1 MSRSTS
7 TEPVSDFDA
16 DEVDKLLD
24 DLQDDDADDDGL
36 LKHSHKSLKSSKN
49 FPPVSGLAKS
59 PAKSSIKSPKSP
71 DLIKSPTS
79 GRDTPKKVTFSGSED
94 TKPDDGEVQSS
105 NQYSRIEPRSTS
117 PSASVRESKE
127 TSPPGVHLSPS
138 SSALKKANG
147 DKQNLNAKNEALP
160 GKNSPSSIMSARAK
174 KSSDI
179 FGGDDHGIFGDL
191 DKKLQPPKSSS
202 VFDAYLSGN
211 KESHASSSAK
221 KSQDLLFDSK
231 FNKNLPNKTDSAYNP
246 SKSPPSVQP
255 RGKIAGLLVD
265 DDDDFFGTGGFL
277 GGGYGVGNSASGKD
291 KSSAQGGTNGGPVS
305 RSGRRGKPETAKNA
319 RKSFE
324 IDDSDI
330 VGTSR
335 NRRAQS
341 ADNKSDSP
349 KESAASTAVTSG
361 AMGAMAASAGKDV
374 HGEPSETAGGGWLNS
389 LLKKSSSPKKSTPP
403 SLEGS
408 PSQAAAAGKATSFLL
423 SYPDTGSLAL
433 AGLTASGE
441 IQAQLQEQL
450 LLQQQQAAQ
459 QLQEQQKHIQEQFAK
474 QTVQQIS
481 QQRAMMDLL
490 AKQQEVAVRRCQN
503 ALLGISNFGLL
514 GLPVEVSGA
523 AAPAIAD
530 NINVNNNSKNNSNDD
545 SSTNKKLNIN
555 DTEARAKQEAQEVLR
570 KAQVE
575 VEKLSAELE
584 VLRAH
589 HEQELELLTKS
600 YETKLKFSD
609 ELHVKKE
616 ELLHKQHDQLVQHH
630 QCVLQLLQEQ
640 HELQLQEVQKMKDM
654 EVAAV
659 QRNAAR
665 CTEANVVSQQLSS
678 NAALLTELSSN
689 VQQQSDAAQQVLQQA
704 LQAQQQQVAS
714 LEAQLTA
721 GARAAEAEQE
731 RLRALV
737 TRLEQRVAAQQAEL
751 QENTWRLGRE
761 QRQLAQD
768 IANWQKKKL
777 SEEQRLAAA
786 AAGEQQK
793 LDEAA
798 ARLRQQQELLQQKAT
813 RLKVEES
820 LLASK
825 RRQDAA
831 VPGLDP
837 RPGPLG
843 DRLLGPVGDRL
854 LGGDESRKLA
864 QRREELA
871 AERADVLELKAKLER
886 ERMDMILATAR
897 LQSEQKALQQEQE
910 SLTLQRQQLQSKAAA
925 LQQRLHHLQAET
937 EAAHLIKLQAAKERD
952 RTAAAIQRLQELATR
967 GLCSRCGRPLWSFGA
982 SASSDIYKVPSI
994 GPPIPS
1000 TSLPVTIGP
1009 PVSSIDIAT
1018 SLGGEAASS
1027 GVTVFDAAS
1036 DGFKIKSVDYRPEAV
1051 MARLEAARAEDALTL
1066 KLNIDPL
1073 VQ

>member
-94 TKPDDGEVQSS
+94 TKPD
-105 NQYSRIEPRSTS
+105 
-117 PSASVRESKE
+117 ESKE

-403 SLEGS
+403 SLGDLVLEKHKIKQMSMPLNFSSKTEGS

-630 QCVLQLLQEQ
+630 
-640 HELQLQEVQKMKDM
+640 
-654 EVAAV
+654 
-659 QRNAAR
+659 
-665 CTEANVVSQQLSS
+665 QQLSS